1 MDNDIK
7 FYLDVTNIKTIYDY
21 LIDKNIFTIED
32 LEDYLYL
39 TELKELLIKYYYYGY
54 DNMIDFI
61 QKELENPSSNSD
73 IKMRIIKTISYMYID
88 ICDNQINYK
97 INKTFHLNYN
107 ICSKNIISKY
117 YTNCLKDLYL
127 FYILKQKKEK
137 KYLKIVSV

>member
-7 FYLDVTNIKTIYDY
+7 YYLDINNITTLYDY
-21 LIDKNIFTIED
+21 LINKNFFTIED

-39 TELKELLIKYYYYGY
+39 TEIKEILIKYYYYGY

-88 ICDNQINYK
+88 ICDNK
-97 INKTFHLNYN
+97 INKTFHLNYDISN
-107 ICSKNIISKY
+107 NKNIISKY
-117 YTNCLKDLYL
+117 YRNSVKDLYL
-127 FYILKQKKEK
+127 FYILKLKKQKN
-137 KYLKIVSV
+137 YLKIVSV